1 MIIFREIEALQKKL
15 TLLKR
20 SGSRIGFVPTM
31 GALHAGHLSLI
42 TRSLSE
48 NTVTVCSIFV
58 NPTQFNDAEDFK
70 KYPVTIDQDIL
81 LLEQNLTDILFL
93 PSVSEI
99 YPEGTGSSRVYPLG
113 DLESILEGRYR
124 HGHFQGVCQIVN
136 RLLDIVRPDQVYL
149 GQKDFQQC
157 LVIKKL
163 IAITG
168 RKTNCIIVPTKREA
182 SGLAMSSR
190 NLRLTGVER
199 EIARALYQSLLYIR
213 DHLDT
218 SDWNEL
224 KETVT
229 TSLLDQGFEKV
240 DYVEIAD
247 AERLQPMEKR
257 EDCPQLVI
265 LIAATLNSVRLIDNL
280 VVSRDGGPQFGL

>member
-15 TLLKR
+15 TLLKH

-31 GALHAGHLSLI
+31 GALHEGHLSLV
-42 TRSLSE
+42 TRSLQE
-48 NTVTVCSIFV
+48 NSVTVCSIFV

-70 KYPVTIDQDIL
+70 KYPVTIGQDIL

-93 PSVSEI
+93 PPVSEI
-99 YPEGTGSSRVYPLG
+99 YPEGTGSRTDYPLG
-113 DLESILEGRYR
+113 DLESILEGRFR
-124 HGHFQGVCQIVN
+124 PGHFQGVCQIVK

-163 IAITG
+163 LAITG
-168 RKTNCIIVPTKREA
+168 IATTCTIVPTKREA
-182 SGLAMSSR
+182 NGLAMSSR
-190 NLRLTGVER
+190 NLRLTGEER
-199 EIARALYQSLLYIR
+199 KKAGALYQSLLYIQ
-213 DHLDT
+213 DHLDAA
-218 SDWNEL
+218 DWKAL
-224 KETVT
+224 KASVT
-229 TSLLDQGFEKV
+229 ARLLDLGFEKV

-247 AERLQPMEKR
+247 PESLQPLDKW
-257 EDCPQLVI
+257 EDHPALVL

-280 VVSRDGGPQFGL
+280 VVSRVGRPQFGL